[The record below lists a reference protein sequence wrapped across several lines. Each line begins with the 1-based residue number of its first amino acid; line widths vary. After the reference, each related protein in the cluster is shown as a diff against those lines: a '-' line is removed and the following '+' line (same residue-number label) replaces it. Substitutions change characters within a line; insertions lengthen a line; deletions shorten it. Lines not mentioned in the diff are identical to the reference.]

1 MIRQSSYIMCKWYVL
16 AEKLENGVK
25 TQRRKVEA
33 VFLGELDNR
42 NKSLQNIKLFR

>member
-25 TQRRKVEA
+25 TQRRKVKA
-33 VFLGELDNR
+33 VFLGELDNS